1 MQFTVQ
7 KANLAAAMDVAFR
20 AIPSKTTTPL
30 LYNFLIEVDG
40 TDGIITST
48 DMSTSIKTHF
58 VCMATE
64 PGKMCVDAK
73 MLMQAVKKMGKADIS
88 LQTDE
93 QKVIVTGV
101 KARYEFPIR
110 SDVDEYPDMPVI
122 ADANKITVDAN
133 QFKEMIDGVAFS
145 VGQNISQKI
154 YTAIN
159 LSVKDKLLR
168 LTSTDMTRVSIRQKD
183 INYEDD
189 FNVNVPCKTMTELA
203 KSLDGGDLTIEASNI
218 NIRFTFGQ
226 TTICARLIDGKFF
239 DVDQM
244 FKTKPTI
251 NVKCD
256 KRDLMESI
264 DRSLVIVGQEKT
276 PIVFDV
282 KDDYVKLSIK
292 TNVSNF
298 DEDVACEKTGDDIRI
313 GLNPNFALDA
323 LKVTDATD
331 VKIAM
336 HNANSPLFI
345 LDELA
350 DEYAYIILPVNI

>member
-93 QKVIVTGV
+93 QKVIVTGA

-203 KSLDGGDLTIEASNI
+203 KSLDGGDLTIESSNI

-264 DRSLVIVGQEKT
+264 DRSLVVVGQEKT

-282 KDDYVKLSIK
+282 KDDYVKMSIK

-298 DEDVACEKTGDDIRI
+298 DEDVTCEKTGDDIRI

-345 LDELA
+345 LDEVA